1 MPTGFLR
8 LVHAAA
14 LAISLVLTVLLC
26 KNKKFSLP
34 AIGLLVFL
42 LLALPLAINCMYL
55 ITSEDSI
62 HTLVLYGFVNVY
74 IFIILLADQTLEGMQ
89 PLESVLLNG
98 LTALL
103 ALVIAGNIYIAN
115 EASLHLYLRYENAYA
130 FYTSL
135 AADIKMQ
142 PEFSEETVL
151 AVIGDYQQP
160 EFYSEQF
167 EHIHT
172 ITGVYGFVPDNY
184 SKQRFLEYYLGFTI
198 PMASAEEIA
207 AIEASEDFEN
217 MPEYPYYGSLKNFG
231 NVLVV
236 KLS

>member
-1 MPTGFLR
+1 ML
-8 LVHAAA
+8 
-14 LAISLVLTVLLC
+14 S
-26 KNKKFSLP
+26 
-34 AIGLLVFL
+34 
-42 LLALPLAINCMYL
+42 
-55 ITSEDSI
+55 
-62 HTLVLYGFVNVY
+62 
-74 IFIILLADQTLEGMQ
+74 
-89 PLESVLLNG
+89 
-98 LTALL
+98 
-103 ALVIAGNIYIAN
+103 LVIAGNIYIAN

-142 PEFSEETVL
+142 PEFTEDTVL
-151 AVIGDYQQP
+151 AVIGNYQQP

-184 SKQRFLEYYLGFTI
+184 SKQRFLEYYLGFSI
-198 PMASAEEIA
+198 PMASGEEIA
-207 AIEASEDFEN
+207 AIEASAEFEN
-217 MPEYPYYGSLKNFG
+217 MPVYPYYGSLRSFG